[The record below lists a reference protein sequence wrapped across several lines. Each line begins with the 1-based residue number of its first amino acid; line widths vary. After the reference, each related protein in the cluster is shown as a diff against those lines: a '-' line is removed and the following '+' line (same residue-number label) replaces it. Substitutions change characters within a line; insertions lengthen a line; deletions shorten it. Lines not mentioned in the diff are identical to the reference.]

1 MALLEG
7 PVVRPRTGTW
17 DTSSMSI
24 QNRKNP
30 VTENTMTMSKKLQF
44 LFWFRFSNILGYIS
58 NSVNRHAEGVAVCRR
73 DP

>member
-7 PVVRPRTGTW
+7 LVVRPRTGTW

-30 VTENTMTMSKKLQF
+30 LTENTMTMSKKLQF
-44 LFWFRFSNILGYIS
+44 LFRFRFSSILGYIA
-58 NSVNRHAEGVAVCRR
+58 NSVNRHAEGVAGCRR